1 MANEN
6 GVLSG
11 LKDLETAET
20 KAPKDVKKT
29 PSIDAAKKPADKKA
43 EAPKKKGI
51 NHKSISGTGV
61 DLYLRTAYLVH
72 GKDDNLYVGIVP
84 VKRRD
89 LAGEKNF
96 GGAYVVNQRVNDK
109 NYHSQLIRPKY
120 FNELLKA
127 AGKKEVPKEYLT
139 TENADAFA
147 KQKRPLLRP
156 SDNIAF
162 RANVFSDS
170 RAHGSH
176 LINQTSIQAPSKP
189 FDYANERKLDKQA
202 ADAKKAAK
210 NASKAKATSTAKEAD
225 GPEA

>member
-1 MANEN
+1 MANDN

-11 LKDLETAET
+11 LTDLEATET
-20 KAPKDVKKT
+20 KAPEDVKKT
-29 PSIDAAKKPADKKA
+29 PSVDAAKKS
-43 EAPKKKGI
+43 EAPKKTGKGI

-96 GGAYVVNQRVNDK
+96 GGAYVVNQRVNGK
-109 NYHSQLIRPKY
+109 NYHSQLLRPKY

-139 TENADAFA
+139 TKNADAFA

-170 RAHGSH
+170 RVHGSH

-189 FDYANERKLDKQA
+189 FDYANEHELDKQA
-202 ADAKKAAK
+202 AAAKKAAK
-210 NASKAKATSTAKEAD
+210 AATKAASTAKEAD